1 MRALSYTLRV
11 ATYIPPTVSY
21 IIWCYI
27 ISYHVTWY
35 HIYIYICIY
44 IHTYIYEGP
53 PAGFVPLSLELLNFA
68 DSTFFV
74 YVYMY
79 IYIHTYTCICIC
91 ICIYIYIYT
100 YTHTRVYVYIC
111 IYHVYFALVCY
122 SECCNLPFVCYFLL
136 LFDVPCTS
144 DFRGVRLRPEPL
156 DCCSYHYYYA
166 HTETCKQHVIISIIS
181 IIIMTINSLCSSIYS
196 CWISRSPPSSRAA
209 W

>member
-1 MRALSYTLRV
+1 M
-11 ATYIPPTVSY
+11 VSY
-21 IIWCYI
+21 IYI
-27 ISYHVTWY
+27 
-35 HIYIYICIY
+35 
-44 IHTYIYEGP
+44 
-53 PAGFVPLSLELLNFA
+53 
-68 DSTFFV
+68 
-74 YVYMY
+74 YMY
-79 IYIHTYTCICIC
+79 IYTYIHIWGSSCRVRAAVARAAEFRRLHLFRVCIYVYIYTHIYMYMYMYMY
-91 ICIYIYIYT
+91 IYIYIYT